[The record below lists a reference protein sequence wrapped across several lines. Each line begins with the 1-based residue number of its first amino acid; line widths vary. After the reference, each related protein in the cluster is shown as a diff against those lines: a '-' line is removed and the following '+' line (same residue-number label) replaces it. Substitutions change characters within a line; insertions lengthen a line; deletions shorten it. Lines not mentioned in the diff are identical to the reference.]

1 MFQYTKTTRFLR
13 CFSRVT
19 LYCIVLHFITGC
31 SYTRNHQ
38 LPTVLTSDDVILAIK
53 PNQPFKAI
61 DDADSEPKEY
71 VINDTL
77 IVMRMGSYQELLE
90 KSDTRFFKKAR
101 ISKKQATIGGGIVS
115 VLGIIATVF
124 WNRRRK
130 FKIDAGLKAE
140 G

>member
-1 MFQYTKTTRFLR
+1 MNYKRIAF
-13 CFSRVT
+13 
-19 LYCIVLHFITGC
+19 YCILLHFITGC

-38 LPTVLTSDDVILAIK
+38 LPTVLTSGDELLAIM
-53 PNQPFKAI
+53 PNQPFTAI
-61 DDADSEPKEY
+61 KDAGQAPQEY
-71 VINDTL
+71 IIDDTL
-77 IVMRMGSYQELLE
+77 IVMRLGSYQELLE
-90 KSDTRFFKKAR
+90 KSDTRFFKNAR

>member
-1 MFQYTKTTRFLR
+1 MFQYTKTGQFLR
-13 CFSRVT
+13 CFSRVA
-19 LYCIVLHFITGC
+19 LYCILLHFIAGC

-38 LPTVLTSDDVILAIK
+38 LPTVLTSGDELLAIM
-53 PNQPFKAI
+53 PNQPFTAI
-61 DDADSEPKEY
+61 KNAGQIPQEY
-71 VINDTL
+71 IIDDTL
-77 IVMRMGSYQELLE
+77 IVMRLGSYQELLE

-130 FKIDAGLKAE
+130 FKIDGNIKAE